1 MKEQTEIGKIKEGR
15 YIVIDD
21 EPCRVLGIAT
31 SKPGKHGAAK
41 ARIDAVGIFDGVK
54 RSIVQ
59 PVSAKAYVPVVERK
73 SGQVI
78 SIAGN
83 TAQLMDM
90 KDFSK
95 FEIPIPEDKKGH
107 VEVGKEI
114 VYIESMGKRKIDW
127 ILFLP
132 FFFFTVFQNYRVL
145 RSSDLVIELVVKLW
159 TALFLVILF
168 LLPYKNRF

>member
-1 MKEQTEIGKIKEGR
+1 VVIQGVQEMKEQTEIGKIKEGR
-15 YIVIDD
+15 YVVIED

-59 PVSAKAYVPVVERK
+59 PVSAKAYIPVVERK

-90 KDFSK
+90 KDFTN
-95 FEIPIPEDKKGH
+95 FEIPIPEDRKSV

-114 VYIESMGKRKIDW
+114 VYIESMGKRKID
-127 ILFLP
+127 
-132 FFFFTVFQNYRVL
+132 
-145 RSSDLVIELVVKLW
+145 
-159 TALFLVILF
+159 
-168 LLPYKNRF
+168 

>member
-1 MKEQTEIGKIKEGR
+1 VVFTGVHEMKEQTEIGKIKEGR
-15 YIVIDD
+15 YVVIED

-59 PVSAKAYVPVVERK
+59 PVSAKAYIPVVERK

-90 KDFSK
+90 KDFTN
-95 FEIPIPEDKKGH
+95 FEIPIPEDRKSV

-114 VYIESMGKRKIDW
+114 VYIESMGKRKID
-127 ILFLP
+127 
-132 FFFFTVFQNYRVL
+132 
-145 RSSDLVIELVVKLW
+145 
-159 TALFLVILF
+159 
-168 LLPYKNRF
+168 

>member
-15 YIVIDD
+15 YIVIED
-21 EPCRVLGIAT
+21 EPCKVLGIAM

-59 PVSAKAYVPVVERK
+59 PVSAKTYIPVVERK

-83 TAQLMDM
+83 MVQLMDM
-90 KDFSK
+90 KDYSN
-95 FEIPIPEDKKGH
+95 FEIVMPEDKKGH
-107 VEVGKEI
+107 VEVGKEV
-114 VYIESMGKRKIDW
+114 VYIESMGKKKID
-127 ILFLP
+127 
-132 FFFFTVFQNYRVL
+132 
-145 RSSDLVIELVVKLW
+145 
-159 TALFLVILF
+159 
-168 LLPYKNRF
+168 

>member
-1 MKEQTEIGKIKEGR
+1 VVIAGVHKMKEQTEIGKIKEGR
-15 YIVIDD
+15 YVVIED
-21 EPCRVLGIAT
+21 EPCKVLGIAT

-59 PVSAKAYVPVVERK
+59 PVSAKAYIPVVERK

-78 SIAGN
+78 SIVGN

-90 KDFSK
+90 KEFTN
-95 FEIPIPEDKKGH
+95 FEIPIPEDRKSV

-114 VYIESMGKRKIDW
+114 VYIESMGKRKID
-127 ILFLP
+127 
-132 FFFFTVFQNYRVL
+132 
-145 RSSDLVIELVVKLW
+145 
-159 TALFLVILF
+159 
-168 LLPYKNRF
+168 

>member
-1 MKEQTEIGKIKEGR
+1 MVIKGVHEMKEQTEIGKIKEGR
-15 YIVIDD
+15 YVVIED

-59 PVSAKAYVPVVERK
+59 PVSAKAYIPVVERK

-90 KDFSK
+90 KDFTN
-95 FEIPIPEDKKGH
+95 FEIPIPEDRKSV

-114 VYIESMGKRKIDW
+114 VYIESMGKRKID
-127 ILFLP
+127 
-132 FFFFTVFQNYRVL
+132 
-145 RSSDLVIELVVKLW
+145 
-159 TALFLVILF
+159 
-168 LLPYKNRF
+168 

>member
-15 YIVIDD
+15 YVVIED

-59 PVSAKAYVPVVERK
+59 PVSAKAYIPVVERK

-78 SIAGN
+78 SIVGN

-90 KDFSK
+90 KEFTN
-95 FEIPIPEDKKGH
+95 FEIPIPEDRKSI

-114 VYIESMGKRKIDW
+114 VYIESMGKRKID
-127 ILFLP
+127 
-132 FFFFTVFQNYRVL
+132 
-145 RSSDLVIELVVKLW
+145 
-159 TALFLVILF
+159 
-168 LLPYKNRF
+168 